1 MARVAEAMDE
11 DDRGRMPGC
20 GREQKRRSAS
30 DRHHLC
36 VCGQTEVF
44 TLNPILLDWKHIEEQ
59 KERKLAGPA

>member
-1 MARVAEAMDE
+1 MKMTVAVCRAVAGNKSGGARVIDIT
-11 DDRGRMPGC
+11 C
-20 GREQKRRSAS
+20 VCVCVS
-30 DRHHLC
+30 